1 MLLCGASCSDRSLCF
16 SVPPPLSPLFPVL
29 IMATSTEHTESVR
42 EMFNFLKT
50 QTATAETNNVAHATV
65 TTNAWRDAVDM
76 IPKTAGSLDTLLL
89 QLGASAAPIVS
100 QVGGVAIVKDSLT
113 KLRGMKLVFDSATRQ
128 MLLKKAV
135 TALTNLETSLNKL
148 GAQTGG
154 EWGATKSVP
163 ASGVGAG
170 AGAGASSSVASSSNS
185 SQSSGTG
192 LYRPM
197 PEIQKAT
204 IVFDP
209 ANMRTGQSGLQ
220 LCGSALQRR
229 QAATANSALPPFFSL
244 SVSSLCALIF

>member
-1 MLLCGASCSDRSLCF
+1 MCFCSQCGCALCSLF
-16 SVPPPLSPLFPVL
+16 RARPLFLFPPFFPSSST
-29 IMATSTEHTESVR
+29 MATSTEHTESVR
-42 EMFNFLKT
+42 EMFTFLKT

-89 QLGASAAPIVS
+89 QLGANAAPIVS
-100 QVGGVAIVKDSLT
+100 QVGGMAIVKDSLA

-135 TALTNLETSLNKL
+135 TALTNLEASLNKL

-154 EWGATKSVP
+154 EFGASKP
-163 ASGVGAG
+163 AVGAG
-170 AGAGASSSVASSSNS
+170 AGAGASSAAASSSNS

-209 ANMRTGQSGLQ
+209 ANMRTGQMH
-220 LCGSALQRR
+220 
-229 QAATANSALPPFFSL
+229 
-244 SVSSLCALIF
+244 

>member
-1 MLLCGASCSDRSLCF
+1 MSS
-16 SVPPPLSPLFPVL
+16 
-29 IMATSTEHTESVR
+29 STEHTESVR
-42 EMFNFLKT
+42 EMFAFLKT
-50 QTATAETNNVAHATV
+50 QTSTAETNNVAHATV

-89 QLGASAAPIVS
+89 QLGAGAAPIVN
-100 QVGGVAIVKDSLT
+100 QVGGLAIVKDALV

-135 TALTNLETSLNKL
+135 TALTNLEASLNKL

-154 EWGATKSVP
+154 EWGASKP
-163 ASGVGAG
+163 AGAAAG
-170 AGAGASSSVASSSNS
+170 AGAGAASAAPQSSSSSA
-185 SQSSGTG
+185 SSGTG

-209 ANMRTGQSGLQ
+209 ANMRTGQ
-220 LCGSALQRR
+220 CISARHRMRR
-229 QAATANSALPPFFSL
+229 DAYDERARAAVIEWTH
-244 SVSSLCALIF
+244 SLCVGPLLLCLSDRVCASRSLRQRW